1 MHGATFVRAGETHHR
16 VITFF
21 TIPKPFRGHEAIIQ
35 TNAIRSWHRLRPAC
49 EVILFGDEEGIAE
62 AAAEHGVR
70 HELRLVRNEHGT
82 PKLDSTFDRAQD
94 LATHQVM
101 CYINGDII
109 LTGGVL
115 EAVRRVQATTDRYL
129 IVGRRC
135 NLDVTE
141 LIDFNA
147 PDWES
152 RLVATM
158 RAQGEMAPH
167 NNIDY
172 FIFPKG
178 QFRHVL
184 KPFLVGRPYWDN
196 WMLWKARDIGARLID
211 ATPSITAIHQNH
223 GGRSWHI
230 KGTLHND
237 EGNDN
242 YRLLGSGLHG
252 YAINNATHFL
262 EPTGLRVRKGYQLD
276 QARMITRKL
285 WERLRTFD
293 LRSPAA
299 RQASA

>member
-1 MHGATFVRAGETHHR
+1 M
-16 VITFF
+16 ITFF

-35 TNAIRSWHRLRPAC
+35 TNAIRSWQQLRPAC

-62 AAAEHGVR
+62 AARANGVR
-70 HELRLVRNEHGT
+70 HVPELVRNEHGT
-82 PKLDSTFDRAQD
+82 PILDSTFNRAQE
-94 LATHQVM
+94 LAKHEVM

-115 EAVRRVQATTDRYL
+115 EAVKRVQATTDRYL

-147 PDWES
+147 PDWEAE
-152 RLVATM
+152 LLTFM
-158 RAQGEMAPH
+158 RGKGEMAPH

-178 QFRHVL
+178 LFRNVL
-184 KPFLVGRPYWDN
+184 QPFLVGRPYWDN
-196 WMLWKARDIGARLID
+196 WMLWKARDIGARLVD
-211 ATPSITAIHQNH
+211 ATATITAVHQNH
-223 GGRSWHI
+223 GGRTWHI

-237 EGNDN
+237 EGNVN
-242 YRLLGSGLHG
+242 YRLLGSGLRG
-252 YAINNATHFL
+252 YSISNATHYL
-262 EPTGLRVRKGYQLD
+262 EPGGVRVRLGHQLD
-276 QARMITRKL
+276 MPLKVAHKL
-285 WERLRTFD
+285 WDRLRTFD